1 MKYLLLLLSFV
12 TVIGLSGCGNMSH
25 TASTHESMN
34 HESMNHETKEEKDS
48 TKVQFTFNSNPE
60 SGKKVNLNIQV
71 NDLMGKTVNKFE
83 FGHEKLMHLIVVS
96 KDLSYF
102 DHLHP
107 VYKGKGL
114 FTVTPDFPSGG
125 EYKLFADFIPEGSD
139 KNVKTKLVKVS
150 GEQAKPVSLIPDRVL
165 TKVIDGKEVTLK
177 FDKLMTKN
185 EVKMTFTIKDA
196 KTKKGITDLQPYLG
210 AIGHVVAISGDT
222 NTYLHVH
229 PMNEKSSGPDAE
241 FMTSFP
247 KKGLY
252 KIWGQFKQNGDVF
265 IVPFVVDVP

>member
-12 TVIGLSGCGNMSH
+12 VVFGLSGCGAKTH
-25 TASTHESMN
+25 TN
-34 HESMNHETKEEKDS
+34 HENHNMNNMNHETKEEKDS
-48 TKVQFTFNSNPE
+48 TKVSFSFNGNPV
-60 SGKKVNLNIQV
+60 SGTNTTLNIQV
-71 NDLMGKTVNKFE
+71 NNLNGKPVSQFE
-83 FGHEKLMHLIVVS
+83 LEHEKLMHLIVVS
-96 KDLSYF
+96 KDLSFF

-107 VYKGKGL
+107 QYNGKGL
-114 FTVTPDFPSGG
+114 FTVTPNFPYGG
-125 EYKLFADFIPEGSD
+125 EYKLFADFIPMGST
-139 KNVKTKLVKVS
+139 KNVKTRLVDVS
-150 GEQAKPVSLIPDRVL
+150 GKPNKPIPLIADKVL
-165 TKVIDGKEVTLK
+165 TKVVDRKEVTLK
-177 FDKLMTKN
+177 FDQLKTDK

-196 KTKKGITDLQPYLG
+196 TTKNAITNLQPYLG
-210 AIGHVVAISGDT
+210 AIGHVVAISSDT

-252 KIWGQFKQNGDVF
+252 KIWGQFKQNGKVF

>member
-1 MKYLLLLLSFV
+1 MKYFLLLLSFV

-25 TASTHESMN
+25 TASTHESMT
-34 HESMNHETKEEKDS
+34 HEKTKDEKDS
-48 TKVQFTFNSNPE
+48 TKVQFTFKGNPE

-71 NDLMGKTVNKFE
+71 NNLMGKTVNKFE
-83 FGHEKLMHLIVVS
+83 LEHEKLMHLIVVS
-96 KDLSYF
+96 KDLSFF
-102 DHLHP
+102 DHVHP

-114 FTVTPDFPSGG
+114 FTVTPDFPNGG
-125 EYKLFADFIPEGSD
+125 EYKLFADFKPEGSD
-139 KNVKTKLVKVS
+139 KNVKTKLIQVA
-150 GEQAKPVSLIPDRVL
+150 GEQAKPVSLIPDKIL
-165 TKVIDGKEVTLK
+165 TKVIDGKEITLK
-177 FDKLMTKN
+177 FNKLETKA

-229 PMNEKSSGPDAE
+229 PMNEKSSGPEAE

>member
-1 MKYLLLLLSFV
+1 MKYILLLLSFF
-12 TVIGLSGCGNMSH
+12 TVLALSGCEGKTH
-25 TASTHESMN
+25 TGSTHQN
-34 HESMNHETKEEKDS
+34 MNHETKEEMNS
-48 TKVQFTFNSNPE
+48 TQVKFSFNGSPE
-60 SGKKVNLNIQV
+60 SDKKVELHIQV
-71 NDLMGKTVNKFE
+71 NSLKGKPVDQFE
-83 FGHEKLMHLIVVS
+83 IEHEKLMHLIVVS
-96 KDLSYF
+96 KDLSFF

-107 VYKGKGL
+107 QYKGKGL
-114 FTVTPDFPSGG
+114 FTVTPNFPNGG
-125 EYKLFADFIPEGSD
+125 EYKLFADFIPKGSD
-139 KNVKTKLVKVS
+139 KNLKSELVKVS
-150 GEQAKPVSLIPDRVL
+150 GHQAKPISLIPDKIL

-177 FDKLMTKN
+177 FNKLTTN
-185 EVKMTFTIKDA
+185 DEVKMTFTIKDA
-196 KTKKGITDLQPYLG
+196 KTKKDINDLQPYLG

-252 KIWGQFKQNGDVF
+252 KIWGQFKQNGEVF